1 MRRSLFMEFDAN
13 FRNISIEVFDKSEKN
28 REEWYTDQES
38 NKTKEVFREDKDDE
52 CDKDR
57 EINIG

>member
-13 FRNISIEVFDKSEKN
+13 FGNISIEVFDKSEKD

-38 NKTKEVFREDKDDE
+38 NQTEEVFREDKDDE
-52 CDKDR
+52 CDEDR
-57 EINIG
+57 EVNIG